1 MFERFAKS
9 VFTCVVD
16 GRTGLLMIY
25 GNDPNQ
31 SWPERDHS
39 KVPLYRISK
48 HHFCVLVG
56 VISGLAS
63 DWWYVLCTWTWFV
76 HTKDRYTLQIS
87 YDFTNHGN
95 FSRDIQLCPFPSW
108 QIGNDYSSCSVR
120 VCRNTAPN
128 GNCYSR
134 CPSNCNN
141 NQHIR
146 LVLALERI
154 NKGRN
159 VSPQRDKE
167 FRAEILGCFRVL
179 KQTFQINKSLS
190 MQLPQIQSTKI
201 ISSRLSNM
209 SQKVTH
215 TQKTQCKRLIVA
227 GKL

>member
-16 GRTGLLMIY
+16 GRTGFLMIY

-108 QIGNDYSSCSVR
+108 QIGNHLPPT
-120 VCRNTAPN
+120 NLTTPLAP
-128 GNCYSR
+128 YEY
-134 CPSNCNN
+134 
-141 NQHIR
+141 
-146 LVLALERI
+146 V
-154 NKGRN
+154 
-159 VSPQRDKE
+159 
-167 FRAEILGCFRVL
+167 EILP
-179 KQTFQINKSLS
+179 QTETATAVVQATATTTNI
-190 MQLPQIQSTKI
+190 
-201 ISSRLSNM
+201 
-209 SQKVTH
+209 
-215 TQKTQCKRLIVA
+215 
-227 GKL
+227 